1 MHQPAKSVINVDE
14 QDASRSAA
22 LAAQV
27 ADWHFIA
34 CVFPRV
40 ALMQAK
46 TDCQRWG
53 HQCCGHARIDVK
65 CPSRH

>member
-22 LAAQV
+22 VAAQV

-34 CVFPRV
+34 CVFP
-40 ALMQAK
+40 
-46 TDCQRWG
+46 
-53 HQCCGHARIDVK
+53 CGVDAGED
-65 CPSRH
+65 